1 MSEQDKQNPSV
12 KEALDGSDQ
21 VAVRQAKLSGLR
33 ESGNDP
39 FSTNWEQSH
48 VSKQAVGLLGENDK
62 QKTKELIKK
71 RSSLG
76 VYPIGL
82 TALVALIFLF
92 AFLVLA

>member
-1 MSEQDKQNPSV
+1 MLAMSRFWNGLNDLVHRTFVGGLIHKVNLFAKAGQVHASV
-12 KEALDGSDQ
+12 FLSDP
-21 VAVRQAKLSGLR
+21 LHGL
-33 ESGNDP
+33 
-39 FSTNWEQSH
+39 
-48 VSKQAVGLLGENDK
+48 GLLGENDK